1 MGKAPLFFGAIP
13 MKFNP
18 IAFLRTLRRNAA
30 GKTPQ
35 TRMQANSTELED
47 LDADEFFAVIG
58 GEAVTFGEFNKRM
71 ELHFG
76 ANSEQTDH
84 QINRSEARVAE

>member
-1 MGKAPLFFGAIP
+1 

-18 IAFLRTLRRNAA
+18 IAFFRTLRSSATA
-30 GKTPQ
+30 KKTQGHMPS
-35 TRMQANSTELED
+35 NSTELKD

-76 ANSEQTDH
+76 ADPEQTDR
-84 QINRSEARVAE
+84 QINCPEARVAE